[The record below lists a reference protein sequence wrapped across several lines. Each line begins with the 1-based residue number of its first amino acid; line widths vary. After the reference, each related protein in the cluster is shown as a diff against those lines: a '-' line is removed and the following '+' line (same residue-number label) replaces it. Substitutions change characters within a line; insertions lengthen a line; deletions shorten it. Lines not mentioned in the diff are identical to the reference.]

1 MRGSPLDLAAL
12 RLASTRGFEWLRLS
26 RGYKRAG
33 EGLAP
38 SIPRRFCDAGTARPS
53 PSAPPWWAA
62 AVTEEIT
69 LLRTVRPRVATALR
83 NGRPRSGIPFYR
95 TTAFVTRVGQERSPE
110 HGGAHD
116 RDQVPSEA

>member
-38 SIPRRFCDAGTARPS
+38 SIPRRFCDAGTARPV
-53 PSAPPWWAA
+53 AECAA
-62 AVTEEIT
+62 LVGGGG
-69 LLRTVRPRVATALR
+69 
-83 NGRPRSGIPFYR
+83 NGGD
-95 TTAFVTRVGQERSPE
+95 
-110 HGGAHD
+110 H
-116 RDQVPSEA
+116 PSEDRPSTRCHGTSQRTAPIWHPLL